1 MSATQPASKTELKN
15 YALRRLGYPTI
26 AINVATEQLY
36 DLVEEAIDYYQEYHY
51 NGSYRAWMKVEVT
64 DAIKTAA
71 QSETQQG
78 STNWYQTNIYIDTP
92 PGLLGINHVYTSI
105 GASSIVPGNIFN
117 IKYQIF
123 LNDIYAMTH
132 GQILHYFL
140 TSQYLETLDWVTNSQ
155 QNRRIGWNEHS
166 GRLSMDMD
174 WNELQAGDYIMVDC
188 TLRQDPTTY
197 TSMFNDN
204 WLKDYVEA
212 LFQQQWGR
220 NLSKYDGIQM
230 LGGVTLNG
238 RQILEDGST
247 YKVDLEKELR
257 DRYELPPLD
266 LIG

>member
-1 MSATQPASKTELKN
+1 MSATRPATKTELRD
-15 YALRRLGYPTI
+15 YALRRLGFPTI
-26 AINVATEQLY
+26 DINVASTQLD
-36 DLVEEAIDYYQEYHY
+36 DLIEEAIDYYQEYHY
-51 NGSYRAWMKVEVT
+51 NGSYKTFIKIEVT

-71 QSETQQG
+71 QATAQIG
-78 STNWYQTNIYIDTP
+78 STAWYEGTEYVSLP
-92 PGLLGINHVYTSI
+92 PGVLSVNHVYSQI

-132 GQILHYFL
+132 GHILHYFM

-155 QNRRIGWNEHS
+155 MNRRVRFNEHQ
-166 GRLSMDMD
+166 GRLYLDMD
-174 WNELQAGDYIMVDC
+174 WADLTAGDFLLVEVQM
-188 TLRQDPTTY
+188 RQDPETY
-197 TSMFNDN
+197 TSMYNDN

-238 RQILEDGST
+238 RQILEDASQF
-247 YKVDLEKELR
+247 KKDLEEQLR
-257 DRYELPPLD
+257 DTYEIPPLD
-266 LIG
+266 LVG